1 MSAGG
6 HRFIATSKLS
16 FAPLQ
21 TLIIVVVRE
30 EDTRVLAEPDR
41 STTLKVG
48 VVLAREAIDHPW
60 QDHRWRP
67 LDVLV
72 GIPDLEV
79 GALIKSGEGFDH
91 YYAGAFD
98 IEMHRKE
105 TSAYVVNLENEPPSV
120 YVVICEADDDDNAVL
135 PFEVRLVTVSP
146 FEAQDFLDTGEDIVE
161 AIAMIAPL
169 IAWVER
175 FVETHHSEE
184 KFIKRQRDR
193 VRLDVER
200 FGQEP
205 VAVTRQ
211 RQRRKFD
218 A

>member
-1 MSAGG
+1 MAK
-6 HRFIATSKLS
+6 I
-16 FAPLQ
+16 
-21 TLIIVVVRE
+21 E
-30 EDTRVLAEPDR
+30 R
-41 STTLKVG
+41 STSIPVG
-48 VVLAREAIDHPW
+48 IVLAREAIDHPW

-72 GIPDLEV
+72 GAPELER
-79 GALIKSGEGFDH
+79 GAILKSEDGFTH
-91 YYAGAFD
+91 YFAGQFE
-98 IEMHRKE
+98 IELHRKE

-120 YVVICEADDDDNAVL
+120 YVVICEVEDDEEPL
-135 PFEVRLVTVSP
+135 PFEVRLVTMSP

-161 AIAMIAPL
+161 AIPMIDPL
-169 IAWVER
+169 IAWLER
-175 FVETHHSEE
+175 FVNEHHEEE

-205 VAVTRQ
+205 LIITRA
-211 RQRRKFD
+211 RQGRKYD

>member
-1 MSAGG
+1 MP
-6 HRFIATSKLS
+6 K
-16 FAPLQ
+16 
-21 TLIIVVVRE
+21 VE
-30 EDTRVLAEPDR
+30 R
-41 STTLKVG
+41 STSISVG

-72 GIPDLEV
+72 GAPELEA
-79 GALIKSGEGFDH
+79 GTILKSEERFTH
-91 YYAGAFD
+91 YFAGHFE
-98 IEMHRKE
+98 IELHRKE
-105 TSAYVVNLENEPPSV
+105 TSAYIVNLENTPPAV
-120 YVVICEADDDDNAVL
+120 YVVICETEDEEGEGPV

-161 AIAMIAPL
+161 AIPMIEPL

-175 FVETHHSEE
+175 FVNEHHEEE

-193 VRLDVER
+193 VRIEVER

-205 VAVTRQ
+205 LVITRQ
-211 RQRRKFD
+211 RQKRKFD